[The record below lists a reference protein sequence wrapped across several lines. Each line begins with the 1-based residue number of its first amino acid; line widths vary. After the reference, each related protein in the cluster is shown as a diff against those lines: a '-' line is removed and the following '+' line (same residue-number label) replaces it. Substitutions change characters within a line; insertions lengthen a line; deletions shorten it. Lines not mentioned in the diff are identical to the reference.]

1 MKHLLILI
9 IPSILLLT
17 SPLFGQETDVLYQ
30 YTTST
35 GLQWKTFG
43 DGKVQPKY
51 EGEVIFGEPNGQGTY
66 ISPDGIKYVGK
77 FKDGEYHGQGTYT
90 FHDGAKYVGKFKEG
104 KVWNGT
110 VYNGNLEYK
119 IVNGK

>member
-17 SPLFGQETDVLYQ
+17 SPLFGQETGVLYQ
-30 YTTST
+30 YRTST

-51 EGEVIFGEPNGQGTY
+51 EGEIIYGEPNGHGIYTN
-66 ISPDGIKYVGK
+66 PDGRKYVGK
-77 FKDGEYHGQGTYT
+77 FKDGEYHGQGTYNSP
-90 FHDGAKYVGKFKEG
+90 DGDMYVGEF
-104 KVWNGT
+104 N
-110 VYNGNLEYK
+110 
-119 IVNGK
+119 NGKINGQVK